1 MVSDW
6 HTLVMGDRRLVT
18 ADRVWL
24 GDGPEVIDH
33 GFVLSEAGVITAVG
47 RTADLGSAADGAERT
62 DLTGC
67 TLMPGLINSHVH
79 VILSASMTAVDD
91 FLADREAGV
100 EAMVASATER
110 LEASARV
117 GVTTVRDL
125 GGPNE
130 VVFAVRD
137 GVAAG
142 RIASGRVV
150 ASGSPITSPGG
161 HCHWFSHECGT
172 TDEIVSAVRTQS
184 SLGADLIKIFATGGN
199 LTPNTDPFAPQYEEH
214 ELAACV
220 REARAAGLPVAAHA
234 HAPEGI
240 RRAAAAGVSTIEHC
254 FFETPDGVAFDQA
267 TADLMVANGVGFCPT
282 FGASLLRW
290 MELPPE
296 EVPPVPRRLLAKF
309 DQLRGAQRALR
320 AAGATLV
327 AGSDAGIPMRHHTDY
342 PADVAAMAREDT
354 LGLRPREA
362 LEAATSVAARH
373 LGLADCGLL
382 EPGRRADV
390 LAVEGD
396 PLTDIDDLTR
406 TRLVWAAGRPVE

>member
-1 MVSDW
+1 MA
-6 HTLVMGDRRLVT
+6 DRRLVT
-18 ADRVWL
+18 ADRVWP
-24 GDGPEVIDH
+24 GEGPGVIDH

-62 DLTGC
+62 DLAGC
-67 TLMPGLINSHVH
+67 TLMPGLINTHVH
-79 VILSASMTAVDD
+79 LVFSASMTPVAD
-91 FLADREAGV
+91 FLTDREAGV
-100 EAMVASATER
+100 DAMVAAATAR
-110 LEASARV
+110 LEASTRV

-130 VVFAVRD
+130 VVFAIRD
-137 GVAAG
+137 GVAAD
-142 RIASGRVV
+142 RIAGGRVV

-172 TDEIVSAVRTQS
+172 SDEIIAAVRTQS

-199 LTPNTDPFAPQYEEH
+199 LTPDTDPFAPQYAED

-220 REARAAGLPVAAHA
+220 REAHALGLPVAAHA

-254 FFETPDGVAFDQA
+254 FFETPDGVEYDPRA
-267 TADLMVANGVGFCPT
+267 ADLMVANGVAFCPT
-282 FGASLLRW
+282 FGASLLRL
-290 MELPPE
+290 MELPRE
-296 EVPPVPRRLLAKF
+296 QLAPVPARLLAKF
-309 DQLRGAQRALR
+309 EQLSGALRALR

-342 PADVAAMAREDT
+342 PADVAAMARPDT
-354 LGLRPREA
+354 LGLRAREA
-362 LEAATSVAARH
+362 LEAATSVAARQ
-373 LGLADCGLL
+373 LGLTDCGLL

-396 PLTDIDDLTR
+396 PLTDVQDLTR
-406 TRLVWAAGRPVE
+406 TRLVWAGGRSIG